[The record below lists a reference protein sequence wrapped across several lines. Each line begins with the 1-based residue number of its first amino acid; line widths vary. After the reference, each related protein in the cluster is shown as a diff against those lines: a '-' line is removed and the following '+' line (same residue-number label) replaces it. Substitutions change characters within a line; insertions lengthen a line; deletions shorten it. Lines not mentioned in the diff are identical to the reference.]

1 MDDFAAML
9 AALREEVTRLKTERD
24 EAEKQSDML
33 AHRNAVLVIEI
44 DKLRERNVELR
55 DRNVRLL
62 SQIQELE
69 AREQ

>member
-1 MDDFAAML
+1 MDDFAAIL

>member
-9 AALREEVTRLKTERD
+9 AALREQVTRLKTERD
-24 EAEKQSDML
+24 EAEKQCDML